1 MPEPRAEPLR
11 AKITVLGTHVITSAD
26 PAWGEGKA
34 WQSMRAMLGTAT
46 INRVNTKRSCNHPRF
61 TGRALPQPKAPS
73 STSGDGGKS
82 VELNPLMQELNSA
95 FPALIH

>member
-34 WQSMRAMLGTAT
+34 WQSMGAMLGTAM
-46 INRVNTKRSCNHPRF
+46 INRVNTERSCSHPHF
-61 TGRALPQPKAPS
+61 TGRALPRPKAPS
-73 STSGDGGKS
+73 SISGDGGKS
-82 VELNPLMQELNSA
+82 VELNPLT
-95 FPALIH
+95 